1 MHTSISLLQPLL
13 CFCSSP
19 LWRHL
24 YYGGIIFIVYPFSTL
39 CDTCSGS
46 TAWDGPPRGKREG
59 MNKRLPRPCQ
69 RPCPL
74 CHHVL
79 YLDPRS
85 CGGQQWKRPQQGLP
99 ESTTTYLDIFIFRR
113 RSNKDTICSI
123 NNAASIFWSGDEGH
137 KTDFHIHT
145 ISLFIRE
152 VLRQ

>member
-46 TAWDGPPRGKREG
+46 TAWDGPPREKREG

-99 ESTTTYLDIFIFRR
+99 ESTTTYLCIFIFRR

-123 NNAASIFWSGDEGH
+123 NNAASIFWSGDEGA
-137 KTDFHIHT
+137 
-145 ISLFIRE
+145 
-152 VLRQ
+152 

>member
-46 TAWDGPPRGKREG
+46 TAWDGPPREKREG
-59 MNKRLPRPCQ
+59 MNKRLPRPWQ
-69 RPCPL
+69 RPCPQ

-99 ESTTTYLDIFIFRR
+99 EATTTYLDIFILRR
-113 RSNKDTICSI
+113 RSNKDTIYIPSRCCFYI
-123 NNAASIFWSGDEGH
+123 LFW
-137 KTDFHIHT
+137 
-145 ISLFIRE
+145 
-152 VLRQ
+152 